1 MGAAPAGAVS
11 GAEPS
16 PHATTPT
23 HVVARQTVATLLR
36 LSSQDRSSSKVP
48 VGYGTRVLPSNAVAD
63 RSLPPSLARLVDRGA
78 SLVTLA
84 PAPGAA
90 RDVTTLARDALARP
104 VGAPRLR
111 ELARGARRV
120 VAVVSDATRDEPRL
134 EMLRAVREELP
145 DARITVVVASG
156 THAPR
161 DASTVLDA
169 EALGLHDVV
178 VHDGS
183 REDAMVDLGVTPRGT
198 PVRVNRVVAEAD
210 VVVST
215 GRIRPHYFAGM
226 SGGAK
231 GVFPGCGLSVDVR
244 KNHLLK
250 AHPSAR
256 LGALDGNECRLDM
269 EDAVRRVPGKVFV
282 LNVVADCD
290 GRYQSAH
297 AGDLVLAHRAAAE
310 VAAPLF
316 TVRAKRRSVVVTSD
330 LPPVTDSLYQASK
343 LLPPA
348 GALLLPGGT
357 AVMVAACPE
366 GTGPLQ
372 TVNEGIYRLGVRLA
386 LPEGHRV
393 RLVSDMSEEMVR
405 TTYATP
411 VSSVDEA
418 LREVGADPRDVT
430 VLFRA
435 GEMIAIAD

>member
-1 MGAAPAGAVS
+1 MKRPAR
-11 GAEPS
+11 
-16 PHATTPT
+16 
-23 HVVARQTVATLLR
+23 RQTVSPSSLPATLA
-36 LSSQDRSSSKVP
+36 Q
-48 VGYGTRVLPSNAVAD
+48 
-63 RSLPPSLARLVDRGA
+63 LVRRGA

-84 PAPGAA
+84 PSSGPP
-90 RDVTTLARDALARP
+90 RDVTQLCRDALARP
-104 VGAPRLR
+104 VGSPRLA

-120 VAVVSDATRDEPRL
+120 VAIVSDATRDEPRL
-134 EMLRAVREELP
+134 EMLRAIREELP
-145 DARITVVVASG
+145 DVRVTVVVASG

-161 DASTVLDA
+161 DPATVLDA

-183 REDAMVDLGVTPRGT
+183 REDQMTDLGVTTRGT

-231 GVFPGCGLSVDVR
+231 GIFPGCGLSVDVR
-244 KNHLLK
+244 KNHLWK

-269 EDAVRRVPGKVFV
+269 EEAARRVPGKVFV

-290 GRYQSAH
+290 GSYQSAH

-316 TVRAKRRSVVVTSD
+316 TVRGERRPVVVASD

-348 GALLLPGGT
+348 GALLLPGGA

-372 TVNEGIYRLGVRLA
+372 TVNEGIYKLGVRLA

-393 RLVSDMSEEMVR
+393 LLVSDMPEDVVR

-411 VSSVDEA
+411 AASVDDA
-418 LREVGADPRDVT
+418 LRAVGASPGDVT

-435 GEMIAIAD
+435 GEMIALADGPAA